1 MHITVNVN
9 NPDVEAPEL
18 QLINL
23 DVPPDMTLADL
34 RSSIEAEGIP
44 APSQNIYH
52 NGQLITDN
60 SKTLEQLNI
69 SDGDMLALHVRDMRG
84 NTGVAPVHR
93 EPQRRPAPA
102 LAQDPELIR
111 LQVLGDARLRGE
123 LERANPHLAAALENP
138 QRFAEIFR
146 QSADQQE
153 AARLAR
159 MREIEALNRDEFNPE
174 SQAKIEDMIR
184 QQGVMENLQNA
195 MEYNPESFGRV
206 HLLYVD
212 VKVNGVKV
220 KALVDSG
227 AQATIMSPS
236 CAEAC
241 NIMRLVDRRFAGV
254 ARGVGTANIIGRV
267 HYTMLQLGTKHL
279 AAAFTVMEGKS
290 VDLLIGLDILKGHQ
304 ATIDLARNKLII
316 QGEEVEFLGESEIPR
331 ETEEAVNQEPTVQGP
346 GGTTI
351 GARSGAVTGPQ
362 VSSAGPSGSSAPITS
377 RPAAPPARPAQPQP
391 QAQAQPRR
399 TFPENDINT
408 LVSLGWDRQ
417 AAVNA
422 LEATNGNVELAASL
436 LFNN

>member
-1 MHITVNVN
+1 M
-9 NPDVEAPEL
+9 
-18 QLINL
+18 
-23 DVPPDMTLADL
+23 
-34 RSSIEAEGIP
+34 IP
-44 APSQNIYH
+44 
-52 NGQLITDN
+52 
-60 SKTLEQLNI
+60 
-69 SDGDMLALHVRDMRG
+69 
-84 NTGVAPVHR
+84 
-93 EPQRRPAPA
+93 
-102 LAQDPELIR
+102 
-111 LQVLGDARLRGE
+111 
-123 LERANPHLAAALENP
+123 
-138 QRFAEIFR
+138 
-146 QSADQQE
+146 
-153 AARLAR
+153 
-159 MREIEALNRDEFNPE
+159 
-174 SQAKIEDMIR
+174 
-184 QQGVMENLQNA
+184 
-195 MEYNPESFGRV
+195 FGRV

-227 AQATIMSPS
+227 AQATIMSPT

-304 ATIDLARNKLII
+304 AIIDLARNKLII
-316 QGEEVEFLGESEIPR
+316 QGEEVDFLGESDIPK

-362 VSSAGPSGSSAPITS
+362 VSSAGPSAPSTS
-377 RPAAPPARPAQPQP
+377 RPAAPAARPAQPPAQP
-391 QAQAQPRR
+391 QVQPQR

-408 LVSLGWDRQ
+408 LVALGWDRQ
-417 AAVNA
+417 AAINA
-422 LEATNGNVELAASL
+422 LEATGGNVEFAASL

>member
-1 MHITVNVN
+1 MCLCYIVKADKYRQVLHCNLLFVAFYFSAPLFSPIFFLDRRFKHHTLALFSGSRHNWHTARLVHLAYLLDLTLEHTWHTWLAPPTAAFSPTPFHPSHSFFTSQIATTEELSPRHSKSSRVKMHITVNVN

-159 MREIEALNRDEFNPE
+159 
-174 SQAKIEDMIR
+174 Q
-184 QQGVMENLQNA
+184 
-195 MEYNPESFGRV
+195 
-206 HLLYVD
+206 
-212 VKVNGVKV
+212 
-220 KALVDSG
+220 
-227 AQATIMSPS
+227 
-236 CAEAC
+236 
-241 NIMRLVDRRFAGV
+241 DRRHDSPAG
-254 ARGVGTANIIGRV
+254 R
-267 HYTMLQLGTKHL
+267 H
-279 AAAFTVMEGKS
+279 
-290 VDLLIGLDILKGHQ
+290 
-304 ATIDLARNKLII
+304 
-316 QGEEVEFLGESEIPR
+316 GEPSECYGI
-331 ETEEAVNQEPTVQGP
+331 
-346 GGTTI
+346 
-351 GARSGAVTGPQ
+351 
-362 VSSAGPSGSSAPITS
+362 
-377 RPAAPPARPAQPQP
+377 
-391 QAQAQPRR
+391 QPRM
-399 TFPENDINT
+399 
-408 LVSLGWDRQ
+408 
-417 AAVNA
+417 
-422 LEATNGNVELAASL
+422 
-436 LFNN
+436 